1 MRKRNFAKEIQ
12 VNVMVINDFVDD
24 VKRLLA
30 AFGLIGSKK
39 RC

>member
-24 VKRLLA
+24 VERLLA
-30 AFGLIGSKK
+30 AFGIIRSKK